1 MNNELQIQP
10 EKFIEML
17 QELVDI
23 LLARDGVTI
32 TYQQL
37 ANGDS
42 TPTVPSQE
50 VLIEYYEESETIL
63 QELGIFKG
71 QR

>member
-1 MNNELQIQP
+1 MSNELQIQP

-42 TPTVPSQE
+42 TPEVLSQE
-50 VLIEYYEESETIL
+50 VLIDYYEESSAIL
-63 QELGIFKG
+63 EELGIFKG
-71 QR
+71 QS

>member
-42 TPTVPSQE
+42 TPEVLSQE
-50 VLIEYYEESETIL
+50 VLIDYYE
-63 QELGIFKG
+63 
-71 QR
+71 